1 MDFVIFDELGY
12 LPFAQAGGQLLFH
25 LISRLYE
32 RTSIIVTTNR
42 KCGAPHLRFNAVN
55 IVMRTLSTRARL
67 FRYFERSSRRIK
79 ERLVREA
86 MSLSLARKR
95 PDRSFGAV
103 TALSASSLIEGSAR
117 VYISVVCIFA

>member
-1 MDFVIFDELGY
+1 MVRISALWTRRSTRETTQAALGKT
-12 LPFAQAGGQLLFH
+12 
-25 LISRLYE
+25 SRH
-32 RTSIIVTTNR
+32 SAN
-42 KCGAPHLRFNAVN
+42 GRFNAVN

>member
-1 MDFVIFDELGY
+1 L
-12 LPFAQAGGQLLFH
+12 
-25 LISRLYE
+25 
-32 RTSIIVTTNR
+32 RTSCVPRNVSEAIQQGRCHFGIAEDTR
-42 KCGAPHLRFNAVN
+42 SSPKLRFDAVN
-55 IVMRTLSTRARL
+55 IVVRTPLDKSPPFPL
-67 FRYFERSSRRIK
+67 FRTFSRRIK